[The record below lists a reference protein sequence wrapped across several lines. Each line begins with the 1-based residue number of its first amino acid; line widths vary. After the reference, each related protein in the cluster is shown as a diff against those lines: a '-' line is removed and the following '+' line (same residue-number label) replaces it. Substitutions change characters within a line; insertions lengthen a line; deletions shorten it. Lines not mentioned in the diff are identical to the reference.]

1 MKYFITSEEIRK
13 IIEEK
18 HKKLETSESERC
30 AAQLMQNLDDF
41 FAKKINEILLKK
53 CQNRSMKEIQETFT
67 NLQKDEDFDKKE
79 FDFSKK
85 MLRHKKS
92 YCMGKIKAEYLT
104 NAEDREKLH
113 FSHPRREV
121 RGEIRE
127 ISAKHNILSRIEEK
141 KFAQEDEKT
150 ANFSLKLCERSSI
163 TAESAQQNLLLSQ
176 KLVQSSNSNENSA
189 KNMKEMMSSKE
200 KLQSIVMKHRV
211 TFEFKKML
219 DVQRKISLLRKTG
232 APLQEISSRK
242 SRSGSII
249 KRRVHDDSKE
259 TIEKYHKNTKEMIQ
273 KMPETLLKEMENTD
287 KKLREAGVCAGD
299 EGESA
304 VLRRKHLENRAKQ
317 LRLVK
322 IHGDLSKSM
331 KNLAIKKEMLENF
344 QAQINLRMNRRPSN
358 ANVGTLITLNKLQRE
373 NIIY

>member
-1 MKYFITSEEIRK
+1 
-13 IIEEK
+13 
-18 HKKLETSESERC
+18 
-30 AAQLMQNLDDF
+30 
-41 FAKKINEILLKK
+41 
-53 CQNRSMKEIQETFT
+53 
-67 NLQKDEDFDKKE
+67 
-79 FDFSKK
+79 
-85 MLRHKKS
+85 
-92 YCMGKIKAEYLT
+92 
-104 NAEDREKLH
+104 
-113 FSHPRREV
+113 
-121 RGEIRE
+121 
-127 ISAKHNILSRIEEK
+127 
-141 KFAQEDEKT
+141 
-150 ANFSLKLCERSSI
+150 
-163 TAESAQQNLLLSQ
+163 
-176 KLVQSSNSNENSA
+176 
-189 KNMKEMMSSKE
+189 MMSSKE

-273 KMPETLLKEMENTD
+273 KMAETLVKEMENTD